1 MMRGFKIYQ
10 IDTGAVAAAVCER
23 RDLYSVYLL
32 QGTRHLQCADQ
43 EVEMEG
49 PYLLFG
55 NPDRVGAQQ
64 RVMPHQSGYACLF
77 TVEFVQNTGVVGS
90 EEPWAAFT
98 GRERCPHALGTDQ
111 AAYLTGLFQKMLA
124 EQESGYRFKHELLR
138 SYLRLILHE
147 AMRLRKPVL
156 KRRFRY
162 YFHRP
167 CAAGGLGSGWG
178 SRRSGR

>member
-1 MMRGFKIYQ
+1 MRGFKIYQ
-10 IDTGAVAAAVCER
+10 IAPGTVPAAVCER
-23 RDLYSVYLL
+23 RDLYTVYLL
-32 QGTRHLQCADQ
+32 HGTRHLQCADQ
-43 EVEMEG
+43 EVEMEET
-49 PYLLFG
+49 YLLFG
-55 NPDRVGAQQ
+55 NPGGVGAQQ
-64 RVMPHQSGYACLF
+64 CVMPYQSGFACLF
-77 TVEFVQNTGVVGS
+77 TEEFVQNTGGVDS
-90 EEPWAAFT
+90 REPWAAFNN
-98 GRERCPHALGTDQ
+98 RERCVYLLGSDQ

-124 EQESGYRFKHELLR
+124 EQESGYRFKHELLC

-147 AMRLRKPVL
+147 VMRLRKPVL